1 MINFTASIKPRG
13 MIRYNDANITASLR
27 QLLTTLRTSC
37 NELDGKIDAKI
48 RSLFNAAISSV
59 SNAVSSNGT
68 RGVGKAVADVKKLL
82 SVTIPSKI
90 KQAITKALDAVIK
103 FFEWLESSAPD
114 SDRKK
119 YSKEADEVFKQWKYK
134 RKAIKAGKQTGEG
147 PEITVINP
155 HDDPTG
161 AKARELSSKRAKIKS
176 RKVPEEERKFAERVR
191 SPQYAAERRAKLN
204 TQIEKDKK
212 KIEKEARKNKK
223 EGKALEN
230 EQSSQ
235 LKYINEYMKK
245 HDFSRELKFKVY
257 KEYTKNVYKFAG
269 KPPVDVMDILLES
282 VKADKTS
289 LKSLLSGIKSKGIKK
304 VQSRITR
311 KSSRSISLAR
321 KRKSLKEMRRKLA
334 SWHKVIQNANQI
346 VLQLRKTQQ
355 TNAELANELKEAQQ
369 LIVSSEEEIKDTEN
383 LIVAAEEAVVEAEKA
398 EEVAKDAA
406 IEAEKAEEA
415 VQKETESPTTTQAK
429 IEKKEEEAEKKSE
442 VSEKKEEEAKKT
454 SEVAEKK
461 VDIAEKKVE
470 IIEKKVATTE
480 KKTEALSELSGKVLK
495 VAPAINAEKTAN
507 VAKTIAPISSAA
519 KEVNEA
525 DKKINKAVE
534 ANNVVTLRETLMD
547 YMDNHGLKARKGVV
561 SGRFTQL
568 VNKGQIKGTES
579 LQDIISLLKLDN
591 PDVAKQGRVT
601 KTTSAGTKTTSTG
614 TRTTA
619 SRSNKSKQSTKQNSV
634 AKNVSKPSNEATR
647 TSFSI
652 QNSKA
657 AVDISKD
664 IQETQSASNWKT
676 KSSSKI
682 AKVSSLINESNKEIS
697 ETKVILNELLE
708 DKGKPANISPKTIQA
723 IRKTMPILRSVVR
736 LRQRAREQIEK
747 ISNEIEKL
755 KSAIQLKANE
765 YQKTLSEYQPKLKN
779 FNNNKDKLSKNKYE
793 DIVLELTDYE
803 VNLSGIKNEI
813 NSMKQAIE
821 NKTNMISNTGI
832 TLAKEIKQLKITRS
846 VIGAGGLKVES
857 DVTKR
862 EKRIIKGASSEK
874 GNLKFKKL
882 SRKEAVDNIANN
894 PDRRMINSIIKKIN
908 KITVF
913 DNDVLQD
920 IAKTAVE
927 AEKVTDETQ
936 KAFGDVIASINKLSN
951 EIKNARKTNSSVK
964 VDLNNPEI
972 DKHLK
977 AIAALGIQDT
987 NALKKET
994 NSLVKGIRILKQTYG
1009 SRGIGFQ
1016 PNLAEDV
1023 KYEKS
1028 RFNQRL
1034 KIAFSVLAN
1043 AISTAKRRINMIKL
1057 GIREKDIIDPDA
1069 YYATA
1074 ERFNML
1080 PKELKKEVSAAY
1092 DNLSIED
1099 KIDLSKFVRPA
1110 GVSKEDWFGKGD
1122 KKGLIEIQKGIIPNE
1137 KPKGMSKTDW
1147 NALLLIQDGTIPIRR
1162 PSFIPSN
1169 YWRNIIE
1176 KLQTLNPEI
1185 EKHVTEEINKLKDKL
1200 KDERFAQKFRNNAID
1215 VELKDGITESVK
1227 QIKVIFNTILNIKYD
1242 IKHYVKGLQEIH
1254 ELGGDEFMLMSG
1266 KSGF

>member
-1 MINFTASIKPRG
+1 MINFTASIKPKG
-13 MIRYNDANITASLR
+13 LTRYNDANITASLR
-27 QLLTTLRTSC
+27 QLLSTLRTSC

-48 RSLFNAAISSV
+48 KSLFNTAISSV

-114 SDRKK
+114 SERKK
-119 YSKEADEVFKQWKYK
+119 YSKEANEVFKQWKYK

-176 RKVPEEERKFAERVR
+176 RKVPEEEMKFAERVR
-191 SPQYAAERRAKLN
+191 SPQYSAERRAKLN
-204 TQIEKDKK
+204 SQIEKDKK

-223 EGKALEN
+223 EGKALES

-282 VKADKTS
+282 VKTDKTS

-334 SWHKVIQNANQI
+334 SWHNVIQNANQI
-346 VLQLRKTQQ
+346 VLQFKKIPQ
-355 TNAELANELKEAQQ
+355 TYLELANELKEAQQ

-383 LIVAAEEAVVEAEKA
+383 LIAAAEEAIVDAEKV

-406 IEAEKAEEA
+406 IEADKAEETA
-415 VQKETESPTTTQAK
+415 QKEAESPTTTQAK
-429 IEKKEEEAEKKSE
+429 VEKKEEEAEKKLE
-442 VSEKKEEEAKKT
+442 VAEKKEEEAKKA

-461 VDIAEKKVE
+461 VDIAEKKVDA
-470 IIEKKVATTE
+470 IEKKVATVE
-480 KKTEALSELSGKVLK
+480 KKAEALSELADKTLK
-495 VAPAINAEKTAN
+495 VTPVANAEKTAN

-519 KEVNEA
+519 KEINEA
-525 DKKINKAVE
+525 DKKVNKAVE
-534 ANNVVTLRETLMD
+534 ANNVVTLRASLME

-568 VNKGQIKGTES
+568 VNNGQIKGTES
-579 LQDIISLLKLDN
+579 LQNIISLLKLDN

-601 KTTSAGTKTTSTG
+601 KTTSTGTKTT
-614 TRTTA
+614 A
-619 SRSNKSKQSTKQNSV
+619 SKSNKSKQSTKQNSV

-647 TSFSI
+647 TSSSI

-664 IQETQSASNWKT
+664 IQEIQSAPNGKS

-682 AKVSSLINESNKEIS
+682 EKVSNLINESNKEIS
-697 ETKVILNELLE
+697 ETKVILNGVLE

-723 IRKTMPILRSVVR
+723 IRKTMPILKSVVR
-736 LRQRAREQIEK
+736 LRQRAKEQVEE
-747 ISNEIEKL
+747 ISNEIEEK
-755 KSAIQLKANE
+755 KSAIQLKADE
-765 YQKTLSEYQPKLKN
+765 YRRTLAEYQPKLKN

-803 VNLSGIKNEI
+803 VNLSSIKNEI
-813 NSMKQAIE
+813 NSMKQSIE
-821 NKTNMISNTGI
+821 NKTNMISNTGVA
-832 TLAKEIKQLKITRS
+832 LAKEIKRLKITRS
-846 VIGAGGLKVES
+846 VIGAGGFKAES

-862 EKRIIKGASSEK
+862 GKRIIKGASSGK
-874 GNLKFKKL
+874 GNLKFRKL

-894 PDRRMINSIIKKIN
+894 SDRRMINSIIKKVN

-913 DNDVLQD
+913 DNNVLQD

-1028 RFNQRL
+1028 RFSQRL
-1034 KIAFSVLAN
+1034 KIASSVLAK
-1043 AISTAKRRINMIKL
+1043 AISAAKRRINMIKL

-1080 PKELKKEVSAAY
+1080 PDELKKEVSAAY
-1092 DNLSIED
+1092 DNLSMEN
-1099 KIDLSKFVRPA
+1099 KIDLSKFVRPE
-1110 GVSKEDWFGKGD
+1110 GMSKEEWFGKGD
-1122 KKGLIEIQKGIIPNE
+1122 KKGFIEIQKGVIPDKRPE
-1137 KPKGMSKTDW
+1137 GMSKQDW
-1147 NALLLIQDGTIPIRR
+1147 NDLKTVLEGALPINR
-1162 PSFIPSN
+1162 PSFIPRY
-1169 YWRNIIE
+1169 YWNKILE
-1176 KLQTLNPEI
+1176 KVYTVNPEI
-1185 EKHVTEEINKLKDKL
+1185 EKHITEEANKLKDNFKE
-1200 KDERFAQKFRNNAID
+1200 ERFAQKFRNNAID
-1215 VELKDGITESVK
+1215 VELKEGIIESVK
-1227 QIKVIFNTILNIKYD
+1227 QIKVILNTILNIKYD
-1242 IKHYVKGLQEIH
+1242 IKHYVKGIQEIH
-1254 ELGGDEFMLMSG
+1254 KLGGDEFMLMSG

>member
-1 MINFTASIKPRG
+1 MINFTASIKPKG
-13 MIRYNDANITASLR
+13 LTRYNDANITASLR
-27 QLLTTLRTSC
+27 QLLSTLRTSC

-48 RSLFNAAISSV
+48 KSLFNTAISSV

-114 SDRKK
+114 SERKK
-119 YSKEADEVFKQWKYK
+119 YSKEANEVFKQWKYK

-161 AKARELSSKRAKIKS
+161 AKARELLSKRAKIKS
-176 RKVPEEERKFAERVR
+176 RNVPEEERKFAERVR
-191 SPQYAAERRAKLN
+191 SPQYSAERRAKLN

-212 KIEKEARKNKK
+212 KIEKEVRKNKK
-223 EGKALEN
+223 EGKSLEN

-346 VLQLRKTQQ
+346 VLQFKKIPQ
-355 TNAELANELKEAQQ
+355 TYLELANELKEAQQ

-383 LIVAAEEAVVEAEKA
+383 LIAAAEEAIVDAEKV

-406 IEAEKAEEA
+406 IEADKAEETA
-415 VQKETESPTTTQAK
+415 QKEAESPTTTQAK
-429 IEKKEEEAEKKSE
+429 VEKKEEEAEKKLE
-442 VSEKKEEEAKKT
+442 VAEKKEEEAKKA

-461 VDIAEKKVE
+461 VDIAEKKVDA
-470 IIEKKVATTE
+470 IEKKVATVE
-480 KKTEALSELSGKVLK
+480 KKAEALSELADKTLK
-495 VAPAINAEKTAN
+495 VTPVANAEKTAN

-519 KEVNEA
+519 KEINEA
-525 DKKINKAVE
+525 DKKVNKAVE
-534 ANNVVTLRETLMD
+534 ANNVVTLKESLMD
-547 YMDNHGLKARKGVV
+547 YMDNHGLKTRKGVV

-568 VNKGQIKGTES
+568 VNNGKIKGTES

-601 KTTSAGTKTTSTG
+601 KTTSTGTKTT
-614 TRTTA
+614 A
-619 SRSNKSKQSTKQNSV
+619 SKSNKAKQSSKRNSV

-647 TSFSI
+647 TSSSI

-664 IQETQSASNWKT
+664 TQEIQSASNVKT
-676 KSSSKI
+676 KTSKKI
-682 AKVSSLINESNKEIS
+682 AKISNLINESNKEIS
-697 ETKVILNELLE
+697 ETKVILNGLLE

-723 IRKTMPILRSVVR
+723 IRKTMPILKSVVR
-736 LRQRAREQIEK
+736 LRQRAKEQVEE
-747 ISNEIEKL
+747 ISNKIEEL
-755 KSAIQLKANE
+755 KSAIQFKANE
-765 YQKTLSEYQPKLKN
+765 YRKTLAEYQPKLKN
-779 FNNNKDKLSKNKYE
+779 FNNNKDKLNKREYE

-803 VNLSGIKNEI
+803 VNLSSIKNEI
-813 NSMKQAIE
+813 NSMKQSIE
-821 NKTNMISNTGI
+821 NKTNMISNTGVA
-832 TLAKEIKQLKITRS
+832 LAKEIKRLKVTRS
-846 VIGAGGLKVES
+846 VIGAGGFKAES

-862 EKRIIKGASSEK
+862 EKRIIRGASSGK
-874 GNLKFKKL
+874 GNLKFRKL
-882 SRKEAVDNIANN
+882 SRKEAVNNISNN
-894 PDRRMINSIIKKIN
+894 PDRRMINSIIGKVN

-913 DNDVLQD
+913 DNDMLQD
-920 IAKTAVE
+920 IAKSAVE

-936 KAFGDVIASINKLSN
+936 KAFGDVITSINKLSN

-987 NALKKET
+987 NALRKET

-1028 RFNQRL
+1028 RFSQRL
-1034 KIAFSVLAN
+1034 KIASSVLAN
-1043 AISTAKRRINMIKL
+1043 AISAAKRRINMIKL

-1080 PKELKKEVSAAY
+1080 PNKLKKEVSAAY

-1147 NALLLIQDGTIPIRR
+1147 NALLAIQDGTIPIRR
-1162 PSFIPSN
+1162 PSFIPSY
-1169 YWRNIIE
+1169 YWNNIVE

-1200 KDERFAQKFRNNAID
+1200 KEERFAQKFRNNAID
-1215 VELKDGITESVK
+1215 VELKDGVTESVK
-1227 QIKVIFNTILNIKYD
+1227 QIKVILNTILNIKYD
-1242 IKHYVKGLQEIH
+1242 IKHYVKGFQEISK
-1254 ELGGDEFMLMSG
+1254 LGEDEFMLMSG

>member
-1 MINFTASIKPRG
+1 MINFTASIKPKG
-13 MIRYNDANITASLR
+13 LTRYNDANITASLR
-27 QLLTTLRTSC
+27 QLLSTLRTSC

-48 RSLFNAAISSV
+48 KSLFNTAISSV

-114 SDRKK
+114 SERKK
-119 YSKEADEVFKQWKYK
+119 YSKEANEVFKQWKYK

-191 SPQYAAERRAKLN
+191 SPQYSAERRAKLN
-204 TQIEKDKK
+204 SQIEKDKK

-223 EGKALEN
+223 EGKALES

-269 KPPVDVMDILLES
+269 KPSVDVMDILLES
-282 VKADKTS
+282 VKTDKTS

-304 VQSRITR
+304 VQSRIAR

-334 SWHKVIQNANQI
+334 SWHKVIQTAKQI
-346 VLQLRKTQQ
+346 VLQFKKIPPTYV
-355 TNAELANELKEAQQ
+355 ELANELKEAQQ

-383 LIVAAEEAVVEAEKA
+383 LIVAAEEAVIDAEKV

-406 IEAEKAEEA
+406 IEADKAEETA
-415 VQKETESPTTTQAK
+415 QKESESPTTTQAK
-429 IEKKEEEAEKKSE
+429 VEKKEEEAEKKLE
-442 VSEKKEEEAKKT
+442 VAEKKEEEAQKI
-454 SEVAEKK
+454 SEAAEKK
-461 VDIAEKKVE
+461 VDIAEKKVDA
-470 IIEKKVATTE
+470 IEKKVATVE
-480 KKTEALSELSGKVLK
+480 KKAEALSELADKTLK
-495 VAPAINAEKTAN
+495 VTPVANAEKTAN
-507 VAKTIAPISSAA
+507 VAKAIAPISSAA

-534 ANNVVTLRETLMD
+534 ANNIVTLRESLMD
-547 YMDNHGLKARKGVV
+547 YMNNHGLKSRKGVV

-568 VNKGQIKGTES
+568 VNNGKIKGTES
-579 LQDIISLLKLDN
+579 LQDVISLLKLDN

-601 KTTSAGTKTTSTG
+601 KTTSTGTKTT
-614 TRTTA
+614 A
-619 SRSNKSKQSTKQNSV
+619 SKSNKAKQSSKQNSV

-647 TSFSI
+647 TSSSI

-664 IQETQSASNWKT
+664 IQEIQSAPNGKS

-682 AKVSSLINESNKEIS
+682 AKVSNLINESNKEIS
-697 ETKVILNELLE
+697 ETKVILNKLLE

-723 IRKTMPILRSVVR
+723 IRKTMPILKSVVR
-736 LRQRAREQIEK
+736 LRQRAKEQVEK

-765 YQKTLSEYQPKLKN
+765 YRKTLAEYQPKLKN
-779 FNNNKDKLSKNKYE
+779 FNNNKNKLSKDKYE

-803 VNLSGIKNEI
+803 VNLSSIKNEI
-813 NSMKQAIE
+813 NSMNQSIE
-821 NKTNMISNTGI
+821 NKTNMISNTSV
-832 TLAKEIKQLKITRS
+832 TLAKEIKRLKITRS
-846 VIGAGGLKVES
+846 VIGAGGFKTES

-862 EKRIIKGASSEK
+862 EKRIIKGASSGKE
-874 GNLKFKKL
+874 NLKFKKL

-894 PDRRMINSIIKKIN
+894 PDRRMINNIIKKVN

-913 DNDVLQD
+913 DNDMLQD

-936 KAFGDVIASINKLSN
+936 KAFSDVIASINKLSN

-994 NSLVKGIRILKQTYG
+994 NSLAKGIRILKQTYG

-1043 AISTAKRRINMIKL
+1043 AISTAKRRINIIKL
-1057 GIREKDIIDPDA
+1057 GIREKDIIDPNA

-1080 PKELKKEVSAAY
+1080 PDKLKKEVSAAY
-1092 DNLSIED
+1092 NNLSIED
-1099 KIDLSKFVRPA
+1099 KIDFSKFVRPA
-1110 GVSKEDWFGKGD
+1110 GVSKEYWFGKGD

-1162 PSFIPSN
+1162 PSFITSN
-1169 YWRNIIE
+1169 YWNDIVE
-1176 KLQTLNPEI
+1176 KLHTLNPEI

-1200 KDERFAQKFRNNAID
+1200 KEERFAQKFRNNAID

-1227 QIKVIFNTILNIKYD
+1227 QIKVILNTILNIKYD
-1242 IKHYVKGLQEIH
+1242 IKHYVKGMQEIH
-1254 ELGGDEFMLMSG
+1254 ELGEDKFMMMSG